1 MKKSW
6 KIMKSVIG
14 NKRESHQTNKRFIIN
29 NNIIENEL
37 RIANEFNNYFVSI
50 GPTLAAI
57 QLTTNLN
64 PLDFLQNNP
73 NSMAIR
79 QIEYIEVIN
88 IINSLNNSS
97 PGWDGNPSMLA
108 KKKSSTYTLNHLHL
122 SFTFSKSHTHF

>member
-6 KIMKSVIG
+6 KMMKSVIG
-14 NKRESHQTNKRFIIN
+14 NKRKSHQTNKRFIIN

-50 GPTLAAI
+50 GPTLPAI
-57 QLTTNLN
+57 QLTTHLN

-79 QIEYIEVIN
+79 QIKYIEVIN

-97 PGWDGNPSMLA
+97 PGRDGIPSMLA

-122 SFTFSKSHTHF
+122 S

>member
-1 MKKSW
+1 
-6 KIMKSVIG
+6 MKSVIG
-14 NKRESHQTNKRFIIN
+14 NKRKSHQTNKRFIIN

-57 QLTTNLN
+57 QLTTTLN

-79 QIEYIEVIN
+79 QIEYIEVIH

-97 PGWDGNPSMLA
+97 PGWDGIPSMLA
-108 KKKSSTYTLNHLHL
+108 KK
-122 SFTFSKSHTHF
+122 SHQPIH